1 MIKQRLWAMACLFS
15 VCFQSFAAFLQVQLG
30 DVENGLECQGRFH
43 VGRRYTYYFQL
54 TTLGPNNYVQKRQV
68 TSSAKQCKNVG
79 NNKIKSYIYLY
90 SSFVPMLLRM
100 FSAVRPMVRAPTWG
114 VGICAPRI

>member
-1 MIKQRLWAMACLFS
+1 MACLFS

-43 VGRRYTYYFQL
+43 VGRRYTYNYFQL

-68 TSSAKQCKNVG
+68 TSRTQVV
-79 NNKIKSYIYLY
+79 L
-90 SSFVPMLLRM
+90 SSTTHSVLSLVTRLFILSHHR
-100 FSAVRPMVRAPTWG
+100 
-114 VGICAPRI
+114 